1 MTESEEKAAFAQA
14 MISANMNPLEAGQL
28 VHPANFNRAAQ
39 IASMWHN
46 DAEVK
51 ALIIEIKKAEIAET
65 GISEDE
71 KYVEEQLKDIIENTR
86 GLNAAETKIKA
97 LDKLMDLKGLSKK
110 PQTGP
115 AVQVVIPRAIE
126 IPTHGTN
133 EEWEA
138 AAAQQ
143 QRELL
148 NVSRSRH

>member
-51 ALIIEIKKAEIAET
+51 SLIAEIKKAEIAES
-65 GISEDE
+65 GVSEDE
-71 KYVEEQLKDIIENTR
+71 KYVEEKLKEIIETAR
-86 GLNAAETKIKA
+86 FHDDKIKA

-126 IPTHGTN
+126 VPTHGTN

-148 NVSRSRH
+148 NVSRNRH

>member
-1 MTESEEKAAFAQA
+1 MTEQEEKRKFAEA

-51 ALIIEIKKAEIAET
+51 SLIAQIKKAKQIET
-65 GISEDE
+65 GVTEDE
-71 KYVEEQLKDIIENTR
+71 KYVEEKLKQIIENCPH
-86 GLNAAETKIKA
+86 ADDKIKA
-97 LDKLMDLKGLSKK
+97 LDKLMELKGLSKK
-110 PQTGP
+110 PQNGP

-126 IPTHGTN
+126 VPTHGTN

-138 AAAQQ
+138 AAAAQ

>member
-51 ALIIEIKKAEIAET
+51 SLIAEIKKAEIAES
-65 GISEDE
+65 GVSEDE
-71 KYVEEQLKDIIENTR
+71 KYVEEKLKEIIETAR
-86 GLNAAETKIKA
+86 FHDDKIKA

-110 PQTGP
+110 PQSGP

-126 IPTHGTN
+126 VPTHGTN

-138 AAAQQ
+138 AAQQQ